1 MDRHT
6 EEPSGKSER
15 RATPGSLELV
25 ESVQACSRSLKDH
38 LAQQRQPPPTLATS
52 CASSSSRVPPPRTST
67 ATDELSR
74 KTKIKLQGILAES
87 LDDLLAAYAD
97 FMVGSA
103 EDRVMKPELENLRTY
118 FRRTA
123 RTSKAQ
129 DGRQELIGGTTRRFI
144 QHGVG
149 GGRAR
154 QPIQKTPTSSTS
166 SPKIAADSQ
175 GQDEDE
181 DICEGSTEPKKAR
194 MAAPEIE
201 EKIRAGRLAQN
212 HGLPQIRQVVK
223 TSHPSYKD
231 NNVEGTGEGDED
243 DDDDD
248 DDDSE
253 DDGELKVY
261 DD

>member
-15 RATPGSLELV
+15 RATPGLELV

-38 LAQQRQPPPTLATS
+38 LAQQRQPPPTLAS

-74 KTKIKLQGILAES
+74 KLRSNFRDLGRILGRLTRGKI
-87 LDDLLAAYAD
+87 AD
-97 FMVGSA
+97 VFPSNST
-103 EDRVMKPELENLRTY
+103 D
-118 FRRTA
+118 
-123 RTSKAQ
+123 
-129 DGRQELIGGTTRRFI
+129 
-144 QHGVG
+144 HGVG

-212 HGLPQIRQVVK
+212 HGLPQIRHVVK

-231 NNVEGTGEGDED
+231 NDVEGAGQGIRTTTIVMMIVRMMA
-243 DDDDD
+243 
-248 DDDSE
+248 S
-253 DDGELKVY
+253 
-261 DD
+261 